1 MNQDHEQNLNTAQNI
16 VTEYGHLLAQL
27 DSNSYA
33 HPLSRLPYDKDEIKS
48 AIHLLLWELHGQNQ
62 NISNSLAQSYVYLAQ
77 FIDDTEAETVSRG
90 QAVLQSGFAWNEA
103 YVLRAFLQY
112 NPCFEIMLFNSMMG
126 FEERAFLEQRMP
138 RFLEN
143 TGGSLWLRKT
153 KAQPGA

>member
-1 MNQDHEQNLNTAQNI
+1 VNQDHEKNLNTAQNI

-77 FIDDTEAETVSRG
+77 FIDDTEAETVARG
-90 QAVLQSGFAWNEA
+90 QAVLQSSDLDPEELIYADQAVVIINRIKVEMEN
-103 YVLRAFLQY
+103 LMQDIKTFL
-112 NPCFEIMLFNSMMG
+112 P
-126 FEERAFLEQRMP
+126 
-138 RFLEN
+138 
-143 TGGSLWLRKT
+143 
-153 KAQPGA
+153 

>member
-1 MNQDHEQNLNTAQNI
+1 MNQDHEQNLNTAQDI

-27 DSNSYA
+27 DSDSYA

-90 QAVLQSGFAWNEA
+90 QAVLQSSDLDPEELIYADQAVVIINRIKVEMEN
-103 YVLRAFLQY
+103 LIQDIKTFL
-112 NPCFEIMLFNSMMG
+112 P
-126 FEERAFLEQRMP
+126 
-138 RFLEN
+138 
-143 TGGSLWLRKT
+143 
-153 KAQPGA
+153 

>member
-1 MNQDHEQNLNTAQNI
+1 VNQDHEQNLSTAQDI

-77 FIDDTEAETVSRG
+77 FIDDTEAETVARG
-90 QAVLQSGFAWNEA
+90 QAVLQSSDLDPEELIYADQAVVIINRIKVEMEN
-103 YVLRAFLQY
+103 LMQDIKTFL
-112 NPCFEIMLFNSMMG
+112 P
-126 FEERAFLEQRMP
+126 
-138 RFLEN
+138 
-143 TGGSLWLRKT
+143 
-153 KAQPGA
+153 